1 MNKWLLAKMVV
12 LLIAIKPY
20 DVVNAELNE
29 KLALWAIWRLVEIKL
44 CKFFMQLLDQ
54 QLTEI

>member
-20 DVVNAELNE
+20 DVVNVELNE
-29 KLALWAIWRLVEIKL
+29 KLAL
-44 CKFFMQLLDQ
+44 
-54 QLTEI
+54 

>member
-20 DVVNAELNE
+20 DVNVDLNE
-29 KLALWAIWRLVEIKL
+29 KLAL
-44 CKFFMQLLDQ
+44 
-54 QLTEI
+54 